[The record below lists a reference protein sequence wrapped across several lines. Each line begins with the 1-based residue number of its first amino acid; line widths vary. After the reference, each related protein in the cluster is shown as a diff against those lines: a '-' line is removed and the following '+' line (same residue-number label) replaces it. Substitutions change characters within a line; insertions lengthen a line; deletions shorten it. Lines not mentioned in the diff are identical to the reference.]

1 MNISVFHEEEDI
13 SWFIYFS
20 VCFIKSSFRGKRFS
34 IPNLPDSSGTHPASY
49 SVHMGGKGDG
59 A

>member
-1 MNISVFHEEEDI
+1 MKRRIFLDSFISVG
-13 SWFIYFS
+13 
-20 VCFIKSSFRGKRFS
+20 VCFFKSSFGGKRFS
-34 IPNLPDSSGTHPASY
+34 VPNLPDSSGAHPASY